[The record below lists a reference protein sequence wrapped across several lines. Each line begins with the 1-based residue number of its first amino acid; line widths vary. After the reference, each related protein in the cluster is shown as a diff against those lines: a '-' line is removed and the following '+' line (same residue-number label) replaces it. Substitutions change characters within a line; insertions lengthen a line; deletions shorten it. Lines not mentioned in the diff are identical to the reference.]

1 MVTSLIPIVSRV
13 LYHQWFEAE
22 ARIGWVPHRGG
33 DIGQGKSR
41 QDPLDEA
48 HKRRSPASLGGR
60 CPHTPR
66 QQNDQL
72 ARHVGRALRE
82 YIPGSAVRDGGPT
95 MHRIRLITL
104 SVAAAAALIAWSAGA
119 ASADPTNAKNAF
131 PIQVA
136 CDNGHTYNAVANGS
150 GHFTPAHDLDSNAVV
165 VPVAFGETTF
175 TVTDPDGNVVDSE
188 TDPPA
193 SKGS

>member
-1 MVTSLIPIVSRV
+1 
-13 LYHQWFEAE
+13 
-22 ARIGWVPHRGG
+22 
-33 DIGQGKSR
+33 
-41 QDPLDEA
+41 
-48 HKRRSPASLGGR
+48 
-60 CPHTPR
+60 
-66 QQNDQL
+66 
-72 ARHVGRALRE
+72 
-82 YIPGSAVRDGGPT
+82 

-193 SKGS
+193 SKGSSAKNPNATTNCSFSGSVTDPDGFTFSTSGTATVMITPSR